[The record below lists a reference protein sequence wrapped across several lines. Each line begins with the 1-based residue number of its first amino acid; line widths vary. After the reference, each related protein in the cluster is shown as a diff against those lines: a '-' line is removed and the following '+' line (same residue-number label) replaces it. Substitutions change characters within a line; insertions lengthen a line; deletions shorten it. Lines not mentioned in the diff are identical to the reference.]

1 MGWIKGYITNTDLSE
16 KEIAANHNQLWKIEK
31 AFRIS
36 KHDLRIRSIYHRLQ
50 LKIET
55 HIIIFFVAYKLYK
68 ELERQLKQLNAKLS
82 VEKVIEIA
90 KTIFSIKIK
99 LPETDQYITKNL
111 FLTEHQKYLANLFN
125 LK

>member
-16 KEIAANHNQLWKIEK
+16 KEIAANYNQLWKIEK

-99 LPETDQYITKNL
+99 LPETDHSITNNL